1 MSDEKQ
7 EAIVVFT
14 GKRGAVYNFR
24 QLDGCAL
31 RNVNIAFS
39 KINKRLYVGGVY
51 KVKALLNEEGG
62 VESIYPKSLEYQS
75 IFGDKTLVEQ
85 WRLEQAIEDESV
97 QIEKE
102 EKRFRNL
109 LDVTDSIEEMV
120 TMYRKLRSYK
130 ERDTFKRMLI
140 RSFESKAARQED

>member
-1 MSDEKQ
+1 MERKNVRQDMC
-7 EAIVVFT
+7 T
-14 GKRGAVYNFR
+14 GRG
-24 QLDGCAL
+24 
-31 RNVNIAFS
+31 
-39 KINKRLYVGGVY
+39 
-51 KVKALLNEEGG
+51 
-62 VESIYPKSLEYQS
+62 
-75 IFGDKTLVEQ
+75 
-85 WRLEQAIEDESV
+85 SV